1 MKIVKSKKSIKETSN
16 LKITNVNIFYE
27 NNFKIT
33 VGVVENENMICVT
46 KEDTKSEYFIKEYFE
61 IKK

>member
-16 LKITNVNIFYE
+16 LKITNINVFYE

>member
-1 MKIVKSKKSIKETSN
+1 MKIVKSQKSIKETSN
-16 LKITNVNIFYE
+16 LKITNVNVFYE

>member
-16 LKITNVNIFYE
+16 LKITNVNVFYE